1 MKKIFNLF
9 LVLLLLNVAVHA
21 QKDGEPYLT
30 KSLSKDAVANV
41 YARTSGGSIEVA
53 GVATGD
59 ARVEVYIT
67 SNNNN
72 NFLSKEEIK
81 KKLEQDYKLTVEVSA
96 NKLTAIAE
104 PDPSFKNWKQALNI
118 SFKIYV
124 PTNVSTDLST
134 SGGSIELRDL
144 SGNHNFS
151 TSGGGLYLSK
161 ITGKTRGKTSGGGI
175 TVKDSKD
182 DITLSTSGGSIDA
195 SNCSGALRLSTSGG
209 RIELE
214 QLNGEIEAET
224 SGGPIKGQN
233 IRGNLYARTS
243 GGRIELTNLSCGL
256 DASTSGGGV
265 NVEIVEV
272 AGAVNVSNSGGNI
285 YLKMPANK
293 GLDLRLRGD
302 KVNTV
307 DLTNFSGDHEEN
319 RIVGKVNGGGVAV
332 NVSTSGNIT
341 FSMGK

>member
-1 MKKIFNLF
+1 MKKIFNLLF
-9 LVLLLLNVAVHA
+9 IVLFFTITAYG
-21 QKDGEPYLT
+21 QKDDAPYLT

-41 YARTSGGSIEVA
+41 FARTSGGSIYIA
-53 GVATGD
+53 GVASE
-59 ARVEVYIT
+59 ARIEVHIS

-72 NFLSKEEIK
+72 RILSNDEIK
-81 KKLEQDYKLTVEVSA
+81 RRLDEDYKMTIEAVGG
-96 NKLTAIAE
+96 KLTAVAE
-104 PDPSFKNWKQALNI
+104 PKSSFNNWKQALNI

-124 PTNVSTDLST
+124 PSKVSTDLNT

-144 SGNHNFS
+144 SGTHDFS
-151 TSGGGLYLSK
+151 TSGGRLYLSN

-175 TVKDSKD
+175 VVKDSKD
-182 DITLSTSGGSIDA
+182 DITLSTSGGGIEA
-195 SNCSGALRLSTSGG
+195 SNCSGALRLNTSGG

-214 QLNGEIEAET
+214 KLNGEIEAET
-224 SGGPIKGQN
+224 SGGPIRAN
-233 IRGNLYARTS
+233 DVRGSLYARTS
-243 GGRIELTNLSCGL
+243 GGRIELTKMACGV

-265 NVEIVEV
+265 NVEVVEV
-272 AGAVNVSNSGGNI
+272 VAAITVSNSGGNI

-302 KVNTV
+302 KVTTV
-307 DLTNFSGDHEEN
+307 DLTNFSGDQDEN

-332 NVSTSGNIT
+332 NVSTSGSIT